1 MDKALSYLK
10 DQGYKTTWGPV
21 ETNDYVRTEIRD
33 PDGLPI
39 ELRYWWG

>member
-10 DQGYKTTWGPV
+10 DQGYETTWGPV

-33 PDGLPI
+33 PDDLPI